1 MMAKRSL
8 LWLLQPMA
16 AILLW
21 GCSSDEVVEEASSD
35 VLITYQAST
44 DNVATRGETI
54 TSTESFATNG
64 RTFKIWGWMTDDLGT
79 GTHPMTSDFN
89 SHPLTAVDVTYTTAN
104 GWTTS
109 EKFYWP
115 RPRYRADFY
124 AIYPASTVT
133 SFTTDSKTITYTSTN
148 GFDGNTD
155 LMYATYSG
163 QRPDKMVGQK
173 RKEVSLTFH
182 HAMTQ
187 ILFYGKLSSAL
198 DALGWT
204 VEVRDITI
212 YNAKSGGTFTFEPY
226 DANKVTKPE
235 AMTFAL
241 GSTTTPYS
249 PTMNITTPATAIKID
264 NTSMGD
270 NSEVLLT
277 SPLMLLPQTLT
288 EWDSENEN
296 TGTISPVTSGGYLA
310 ISLRAIDNSGATPA
324 YPLQADGG
332 FVTVFAPFGSPTTT
346 VTPDPADPNDPT
358 TAPVTTYN
366 PWLAGTLYKYILTFG
381 VGKSA
386 GGNDVYQP
394 ISIEAAIAPWIEA
407 TPVSG
412 DIYRR

>member
-1 MMAKRSL
+1 MTAKKKHLWMIL
-8 LWLLQPMA
+8 LLIAP
-16 AILLW
+16 LLW
-21 GCSSDEVVEEASSD
+21 GCSADEVVEEASSD

-44 DNVATRGETI
+44 DRMDTRGEAI

-79 GTHPMTSDFN
+79 DTHPMTSDFN
-89 SHPLTAVDVTYTTAN
+89 NHPLTAVDVTYTTAN

-124 AIYPASTVT
+124 AIYPPETVT
-133 SFTTDSKTITYTSTN
+133 SFSTNSKTITYSSFN
-148 GFDGNTD
+148 GEDD

-198 DALGWT
+198 DSLGWT

-249 PTMNITTPATAIKID
+249 PTMNITTPATAITID
-264 NTSMGD
+264 KTSMGE

-277 SPLMLLPQTLT
+277 SPLMLLPQALP
-288 EWDSENEN
+288 EWDSDTEKS
-296 TGTISPVTSGGYLA
+296 GTTNPVTSGGYLA
-310 ISLRAIDNSGATPA
+310 ITLRAIDNSGETPA

-332 FVTVFAPFGSPTTT
+332 FVTVFAPFGSPATT
-346 VTPDPADPNDPT
+346 VTPD
-358 TAPVTTYN
+358 

>member
-1 MMAKRSL
+1 M
-8 LWLLQPMA
+8 
-16 AILLW
+16 
-21 GCSSDEVVEEASSD
+21 
-35 VLITYQAST
+35 LITYQAST
-44 DNVATRGETI
+44 DRMDTRGEAI

-64 RTFKIWGWMTDDLGT
+64 RTFKIWCWMTDDLGT

-187 ILFYGKLSSAL
+187 ILFYGKLSHAL
-198 DALGWT
+198 DSLRWT
-204 VEVRDITI
+204 VEVRNIKI
-212 YNAKSGGTFTFEPY
+212 YNAKSEGTFTFELY
-226 DANKVTKPE
+226 DADKVTKPE
-235 AMTFAL
+235 AMTFSL
-241 GSTTTPYS
+241 GSATTPYS
-249 PTMNITTPATAIKID
+249 PTMNITTPATAITID
-264 NTSMGD
+264 KTSMGE

-277 SPLMLLPQTLT
+277 SPLMLLPQALA
-288 EWDSENEN
+288 EWDSEHEN
-296 TGTISPVTSGGYLA
+296 TGTIRPETLGGYLA
-310 ISLRAIDNSGATPA
+310 ITLRAIDNRGATPA

-332 FVTVFAPFGSPTTT
+332 FVTVFAPFGSPATT
-346 VTPDPADPNDPT
+346 VTPD
-358 TAPVTTYN
+358 